1 MLINIRIEYRIQI
14 YMHQIL
20 KILIITAC
28 YWIAQSYPDRSL
40 HLKMYS
46 ENPLPVLQ
54 KDPLPGNSLDPH
66 STECSRICATP
77 VLSFGG
83 VRNAILNT
91 LFSSSFSISKLSLPR
106 SFILLP
112 RNISTGIIATH
123 ARYYNTFLII
133 LHLSKKD
140 SKATFAPHTFMQGKE
155 SLKSLLIL
163 IF

>member
-1 MLINIRIEYRIQI
+1 MFSFRL
-14 YMHQIL
+14 
-20 KILIITAC
+20 
-28 YWIAQSYPDRSL
+28 QS
-40 HLKMYS
+40 
-46 ENPLPVLQ
+46 
-54 KDPLPGNSLDPH
+54 
-66 STECSRICATP
+66 
-77 VLSFGG
+77 
-83 VRNAILNT
+83 
-91 LFSSSFSISKLSLPR
+91 SISPKQK
-106 SFILLP
+106 ILLP